1 MEFKIKS
8 FNIDLGITP
17 VENIFINNYLALAD
31 GNSIKVYLYILKLAY
46 EGQDGDDFDED
57 RIASELCMS
66 RKEVESAIEYWRE
79 EGVLEIFQVDGK
91 KCYQLINIRELYL
104 GFENTPNKEI
114 EIRNLEEDKA
124 FVENKSQELAEINE
138 DITETLMY
146 TKIEEFLGTSLTP
159 NEIMKLGEHLTEF
172 GQEKAL
178 IYKGFTHS
186 YEKTGKKNVNYVV
199 SVLRNWALDGVKTI
213 KNYQDIV
220 VKKEEEKKSEP
231 IKSKAKKVK
240 KLKKDERISRD
251 SLKDI
256 LAKKMQMDMEKV
268 LGDDHDNN

>member
-114 EIRNLEEDKA
+114 EIRNLGEDKA
-124 FVENKSQELAEINE
+124 FVENKSEELAEINE
-138 DITETLMY
+138 DITETIMY

-220 VKKEEEKKSEP
+220 VKKEEENKSEP
-231 IKSKAKKVK
+231 VKSKAKKVK